1 MALTTNT
8 QANAESIVNVATG
21 FVVTDAGAA
30 ADTNFQLGFKPR
42 YVKWINLT
50 DRIIDE
56 WWDGMAVD
64 GTGVLHTVA
73 AGTITLPGT
82 GGLIIGAN
90 IGKSSEN
97 PGQFTVP
104 AALIPASKSFAWY
117 ALG

>member
-8 QANAESIVNVATG
+8 QANSVGIVNFASG
-21 FVVTDAGAA
+21 YVVTDAGAA

-42 YVKWINLT
+42 YVKWVNLT

-64 GTGVLHTVA
+64 GSAGLHTVA
-73 AGTITLPGT
+73 AGTITL
-82 GGLIIGAN
+82 GGSGEIIVGAN

-97 PGQFTVP
+97 PSVFTIP
-104 AALIPASKSFAWY
+104 AALIPASKSFAWV
-117 ALG
+117 AFG